1 MMLISKALNY
11 CLTLSENERMNEPP
25 TTCSN
30 DAYFDLSASI
40 CSESNCFIWT
50 V

>member
-11 CLTLSENERMNEPP
+11 CLTLSENERMNESPII
-25 TTCSN
+25 CFS
-30 DAYFDLSASI
+30 DAYFDLSPSI
-40 CSESNCFIWT
+40 CSESNCL